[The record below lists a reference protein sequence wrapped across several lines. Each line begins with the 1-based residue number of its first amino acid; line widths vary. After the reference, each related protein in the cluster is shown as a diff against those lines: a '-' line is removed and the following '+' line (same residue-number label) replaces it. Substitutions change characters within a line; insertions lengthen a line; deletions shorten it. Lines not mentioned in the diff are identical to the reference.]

1 MDRKEPFNLGRYK
14 IIDEL
19 GRGAMG
25 VVYKGLDTG
34 LDRVVAVKTINIQ
47 RGTVQLSEEE
57 INKTFMREAQIAG
70 KLSHPNI
77 AAIYD
82 IGVDQGRHFFVM
94 EYVEGATLE
103 DLIIKGNKLSL
114 TQKLRVIGSAAR
126 TLHYAHMRGVVHR
139 DIKPANMLII
149 KNKEPKIMDFGVAKL
164 STGNIMDR
172 SETKDVF
179 GTPSYMS
186 PEQIK
191 GEQIDHR
198 TDIFSLGVSMYEFLV
213 GKRPYEAKSLQK
225 LLQQIVYEDPEMP
238 SYMDSS
244 LAKDVD
250 SIIMMSLKKNPNE
263 RFGFA
268 SQMAD
273 AIDLLIDKLE
283 SPKGLPKVIAFEKQR
298 VIQALKKNYL
308 FFADFSDEE
317 ILEISKLSSRENFKP
332 EQVIFEEGDRGD
344 KIYVIIEGKVRI
356 VQRYG
361 KPDQIELSVLKEGDC
376 FGEMAVI
383 DNSPRSAT
391 AVVMEGPVTAMSI
404 NEIVMR
410 ITRPELCVKLYKNLA
425 SIISEKLRKTDTIMQ
440 ELVDKLSRLVGS

>member
-1 MDRKEPFNLGRYK
+1 
-14 IIDEL
+14 
-19 GRGAMG
+19 
-25 VVYKGLDTG
+25 
-34 LDRVVAVKTINIQ
+34 
-47 RGTVQLSEEE
+47 
-57 INKTFMREAQIAG
+57 
-70 KLSHPNI
+70 
-77 AAIYD
+77 
-82 IGVDQGRHFFVM
+82 M

-103 DLIIKGNKLSL
+103 DLILKGNKLSL
-114 TQKLRVIGSAAR
+114 IQKLRVIGSAAR

-164 STGNIMDR
+164 ASGNIMDR
-172 SETKDVF
+172 SDAENIF

-198 TDIFSLGVSMYEFLV
+198 TDIFSLGVSAYELLAGRKPFE
-213 GKRPYEAKSLQK
+213 GKSLQK
-225 LLQQIVYEDPEMP
+225 LLQSIVFEEAEML
-238 SYMDSS
+238 SYLDSS
-244 LAKDVD
+244 LPKDVD
-250 SIIMMSLKKNPNE
+250 SIIMMSLKKNQDE

-273 AIDLLIDKLE
+273 AIDLMIDKLE

-298 VIQALKKNYL
+298 VIQALKRNYL
-308 FFADFSDEE
+308 FFADFTDEE
-317 ILEISKLSSRENFKP
+317 ILEISKLSSRENFK
-332 EQVIFEEGDRGD
+332 EGHVIFEEGDRGD

-356 VQRYG
+356 TQRHG
-361 KPDQIELSVLKEGDC
+361 QPDEIELTVLKEGDC

-391 AVVMEGPVTAMSI
+391 ATVLEGPLTAMSI

-425 SIISEKLRKTDTIMQ
+425 SIISEKLRKTDNIMK
-440 ELVDKLSRLVGS
+440 ELIDKLSKLVGS

>member
-47 RGTVQLSEEE
+47 RGTVQLSEDE

-103 DLIIKGNKLSL
+103 DLITKGNKLSL
-114 TQKLRVIGSAAR
+114 TQKLRAIGSAAR

-164 STGNIMDR
+164 ATGNIMDR

-213 GKRPYEAKSLQK
+213 GKRPFEAKSLQK
-225 LLQQIVYEDPEMP
+225 LLQQIVYEDPELP
-238 SYMDSS
+238 SYIDSA

-250 SIIMMSLKKNPNE
+250 SIVLMALKKNPNE

-332 EQVIFEEGDRGD
+332 DHVIFEEGDRGD

-391 AVVMEGPVTAMSI
+391 AVVLEGPVTAMSI

-440 ELVDKLSRLVGS
+440 ELVDKLSKLVGS

>member
-1 MDRKEPFNLGRYK
+1 MEIKEPFNLGRYK
-14 IIDEL
+14 ILEEL

-34 LDRVVAVKTINIQ
+34 LDRVVAVKTINIE
-47 RGTVQLSEEE
+47 RGAVQLSEDE

-70 KLSHPNI
+70 KLTHPNI

-82 IGVDQGRHFFVM
+82 IGSDQGIHFFVM
-94 EYVEGATLE
+94 EYVEGSTLE
-103 DLIIKGNKLSL
+103 ELIQKGNKLSL
-114 TQKLRVIGSAAR
+114 IQKLRIIGSTAR

-139 DIKPANMLII
+139 DIKPANVLII
-149 KNKEPKIMDFGVAKL
+149 KSKEPKIMDFGVAKL
-164 STGNIMDR
+164 ASGNIMDR
-172 SETKDVF
+172 SDAQNIF

-191 GEQIDHR
+191 GEQLDHR
-198 TDIFSLGVSMYEFLV
+198 TDIFSLGVSFYEILT
-213 GKRPYEAKSLQK
+213 GKKPFEGKSLQK
-225 LLQQIVYEDPEMP
+225 LLQTIVFEDAELP
-238 SYMDSS
+238 SYIDNT
-244 LAKDVD
+244 LPKDVD
-250 SIIMMSLKKNPNE
+250 SIVMMALKKNQNE

-298 VIQALKKNYL
+298 VIQALKRNYM
-308 FFADFSDEE
+308 FFSDFTDEE
-317 ILEISKLSSRENFKP
+317 ILEISKLSSRESFK
-332 EQVIFEEGDRGD
+332 QDQIICQEGDRGD

-356 VQRYG
+356 VQRYKQPG
-361 KPDQIELSVLKEGDC
+361 EIEIAVLKEGDC

-391 AVVMEGPVTAMSI
+391 AMVLEGPVTAMSI

-425 SIISEKLRKTDTIMQ
+425 SIISEKLRKTDTMLQ
-440 ELVDKLSRLVGS
+440 ELVDKLSKIMSA